1 MSGPGRG
8 VGWLSTDPAH
18 KVMRTAWQDKE
29 LGSIGGPVAEQ
40 VVERGVAGGGEG
52 HGRWWRGAWKV
63 VERGM
68 EGGLGACGRWFRGV
82 WQVV

>member
-1 MSGPGRG
+1 MSGTGRGVSGTGRG

-40 VVERGVAGGGEG
+40 VVERGMAGGGEG
-52 HGRWWRGAWKV
+52 H
-63 VERGM
+63 
-68 EGGLGACGRWFRGV
+68 GRWFRGV